1 MLDFLKHSQRSLFS
15 SSDLLRWS
23 NSMESVGVGQVAS
36 TQVVSVGETDKIK
49 SIAELFE
56 RHCIGAAPVVDGLG
70 KCIGCISS
78 RDLVRFELHR
88 WAMNEAY
95 AHGIAFDF
103 KHHKNG
109 TASEQIDCPMDE
121 VADHMSTEF
130 QSINGQATLLT
141 AAKVMFKEHIHH
153 LSIIDEPERPV
164 GIVSTLDLLQELVG
178 SG

>member
-1 MLDFLKHSQRSLFS
+1 
-15 SSDLLRWS
+15 RWS
-23 NSMESVGVGQVAS
+23 ISMESVGVGQAAS
-36 TQVVSVGETDKIK
+36 RQVVSVGETDKIK

-56 RHCIGAAPVVDGLG
+56 RHCVGAAPVADGLG
-70 KCIGCISS
+70 KCIGCSFS

-109 TASEQIDCPMDE
+109 TASEQIGCPMDE
-121 VADHMSTEF
+121 VADHISTEF
-130 QSINGQATLLT
+130 QSINEQVTLLT
-141 AAKVMFKEHIHH
+141 AAKVMFKEHVHH